1 MSTRALSFN
10 VHTEYMAAAAALDA
24 QTAESHG
31 EVLPSVPAAPAPE
44 RLAGLNRRVSLHL
57 NMPTQRLRTTAAF
70 PPLAF
75 PPPRWSVRPRPSGRL
90 ASGPSPRRSVR
101 PRHRRARGGAYD
113 KRIPEGLAK
122 LQLANHVHGTTSS
135 AALGARGAR
144 GARGSEERRL
154 PTLRC
159 RLDPALSRDDG
170 LVPEDLARTT
180 AGEGAFLGGGKGA
193 VVQPRL
199 GRQ

>member
-113 KRIPEGLAK
+113 KRIPEGFAK
-122 LQLANHVHGTTSS
+122 LQLANHVHGATSS
-135 AALGARGAR
+135 AALG
-144 GARGSEERRL
+144 SEECRL
-154 PTLRC
+154 TTLSC